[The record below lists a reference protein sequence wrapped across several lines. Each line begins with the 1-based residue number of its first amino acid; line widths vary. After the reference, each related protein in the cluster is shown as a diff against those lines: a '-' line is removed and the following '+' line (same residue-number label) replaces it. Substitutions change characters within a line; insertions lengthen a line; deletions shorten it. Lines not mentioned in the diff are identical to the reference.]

1 MTDKDEPL
9 KFEEALARLET
20 IVSEMESGALDLEKM
35 MAHFEQGSEL
45 VRQCSKTL
53 DAMEQKIEKLVKKG
67 DKLVAEALD
76 PESDEKPA

>member
-1 MTDKDEPL
+1 MTENEQPPS
-9 KFEEALARLET
+9 FETALARLET
-20 IVSEMESGALDLEKM
+20 IVKEMESGSLDLETM

-67 DKLVAEALD
+67 DELAAEAFN
-76 PESDEKPA
+76 PESDDDKE